1 MTGRSGNWAE
11 KLIHQDAYTTEE
23 LAELLDVDEG
33 FIKQEVHKGNLAG
46 NKIGDDIV
54 DIPREA
60 VLDWMNR
67 REAGDDGS
75 GPTHRPSW

>member
-1 MTGRSGNWAE
+1 MTGGNWAE
-11 KLIHQDAYTTEE
+11 RLIHQDTYSPGE
-23 LAELLDVDEG
+23 LADLLDMDEG
-33 FIKQEVHKGNLAG
+33 FIKQEVNKGNLQG

-67 REAGDDGS
+67 RESGEDGA
-75 GPTHRPSW
+75 GPTQRPAW